1 MGTSWDSVCLQVSL
15 RYVLPVARTCAIS
28 LHHGTKYLTEVTSQG
43 CGGDFFNTSPLS
55 KSRTAYWFQ
64 NWRLITV

>member
-1 MGTSWDSVCLQVSL
+1 MGTSWDVCACRMSL

-43 CGGDFFNTSPLS
+43 C
-55 KSRTAYWFQ
+55 
-64 NWRLITV
+64 

>member
-28 LHHGTKYLTEVTSQG
+28 LHNGTKYLTEVTSQG
-43 CGGDFFNTSPLS
+43 C
-55 KSRTAYWFQ
+55 
-64 NWRLITV
+64 